1 MSASTK
7 DLLAL
12 SEGILADPT
21 PVKEVPVTN
30 PMLDDGLK
38 AVVVPDSYV
47 DQVLG
52 FAGALREST
61 KTELIKESK
70 VSEKPVQISE
80 AELLE
85 QKIQDLVERL
95 KSLLGEAKDVLQEMT
110 TVGSLG
116 VGPQK
121 KMSLKKTE
129 YPPKPSK
136 SMKYG
141 NKITSAYGSRKSNKG
156 N

>member
-1 MSASTK
+1 MGASTK

-12 SEGILADPT
+12 SEGILAESP

-30 PMLDDGLK
+30 PIIDDGLK
-38 AVVVPDSYV
+38 AIVVPDSYV
-47 DQVLG
+47 DQILG
-52 FAGALREST
+52 FAGSLNEST
-61 KTELIKESK
+61 EPKETIQ
-70 VSEKPVQISE
+70 EDTIEE

-85 QKIQDLVERL
+85 QKVQSLIERL
-95 KSLLGEAKDVLQEMT
+95 KSILKEAKTVLQEMT

-116 VGPQK
+116 TGPQK
-121 KMSLKKTE
+121 KMMMKKDC

-136 SMKYG
+136 SMNYG
-141 NKITSAYGSRKSNKG
+141 KKISSSYGSRKSNKG

>member
-1 MSASTK
+1 MGASTK

-12 SEGILADPT
+12 SEGILAESP

-30 PMLDDGLK
+30 PMIDDGLK
-38 AVVVPDSYV
+38 AIVVPDSYV
-47 DQVLG
+47 DQILG
-52 FAGALREST
+52 FAGSLNEST
-61 KTELIKESK
+61 EPRETIQQDTIE
-70 VSEKPVQISE
+70 E

-85 QKIQDLVERL
+85 QKVQSLIERL
-95 KSLLGEAKDVLQEMT
+95 KSILKEAKTVLQEMT

-116 VGPQK
+116 TGPQK
-121 KMSLKKTE
+121 KMMMKKDC

-136 SMKYG
+136 SMNYG
-141 NKITSAYGSRKSNKG
+141 KKISSSYGSRKSNKG

>member
-1 MSASTK
+1 MGASTK

-12 SEGILADPT
+12 SEGILAESP

-30 PMLDDGLK
+30 PMIDDGLK
-38 AVVVPDSYV
+38 AIVVPDSYV
-47 DQVLG
+47 DQILG
-52 FAGALREST
+52 FAGSLNEST
-61 KTELIKESK
+61 EPRETIQQETIE
-70 VSEKPVQISE
+70 E

-85 QKIQDLVERL
+85 QKVQSLIERL
-95 KSLLGEAKDVLQEMT
+95 KSILKEAKTVLQEMT

-116 VGPQK
+116 TGPQK
-121 KMSLKKTE
+121 KMMMKKDC

-136 SMKYG
+136 SMNYG
-141 NKITSAYGSRKSNKG
+141 KKISSSYGSRKSNKG

>member
-1 MSASTK
+1 MASTK

-30 PMLDDGLK
+30 PIIDDGLK
-38 AVVVPDSYV
+38 AIVVPDSYV
-47 DQVLG
+47 DQIVG
-52 FAGALREST
+52 RDTPMNESQQP
-61 KTELIKESK
+61 ESIQE
-70 VSEKPVQISE
+70 SEVVEEPNQLEE

-85 QKIQDLVERL
+85 QRVQSLVERL
-95 KSLLGEAKDVLQEMT
+95 KSLLAEAKNVLQEMT

-116 VGPQK
+116 TGPQK
-121 KMSLKKTE
+121 KMMLKKTE

-136 SMKYG
+136 SMNYG
-141 NKITSAYGSRKSNKG
+141 KKISSSYGSRKSNKG

>member
-1 MSASTK
+1 MASTK

-30 PMLDDGLK
+30 PIIDDGLK
-38 AVVVPDSYV
+38 AIVVPDSYV
-47 DQVLG
+47 DEILG
-52 FAGALREST
+52 FAGSMNES
-61 KTELIKESK
+61 KQPEPIKEPE
-70 VSEKPVQISE
+70 VVEEPNQLEE

-85 QKIQDLVERL
+85 QKVQSLVERL
-95 KSLLGEAKDVLQEMT
+95 KSLLAEAKNVLQEMT

-116 VGPQK
+116 TGPQK
-121 KMSLKKTE
+121 KMMLKKDC

-141 NKITSAYGSRKSNKG
+141 KAITSAYGSRKSNKG